1 MAQQLLDGHIDDR
14 DTIIAGLKAQLAE
27 VREELRMERKKS
39 DGIEPALKEIQRVT
53 LPFYNILRAVH
64 GELDSLGITNSGATV
79 SASTS
84 PAHDSRWDAI
94 KSRLAPRLREAVDV
108 LLVHGRMNTTQLAA
122 ALKTSRGNC
131 ADNIVQKLKTM
142 GIIIKDGRD
151 YSLKTL

>member
-39 DGIEPALKEIQRVT
+39 AGIEPALKEIQRVT

-64 GELDSLGITNSGATV
+64 GELDALGITNNGA
-79 SASTS
+79 SASS
-84 PAHDSRWDAI
+84 APVAHDSRWDAI
-94 KSRLAPRLREAVDV
+94 KSRLSPRLREAVDV

-151 YSLKTL
+151 FSLKTL

>member
-39 DGIEPALKEIQRVT
+39 AGIEPALKEIQRVT

-64 GELDSLGITNSGATV
+64 GELDALGITNNGA
-79 SASTS
+79 SASS
-84 PAHDSRWDAI
+84 APVAHDSRWDAI
-94 KSRLAPRLREAVDV
+94 KSRLSPRLREAVDV

-142 GIIIKDGRD
+142 GIIIKDGRAF
-151 YSLKTL
+151 SLKTL